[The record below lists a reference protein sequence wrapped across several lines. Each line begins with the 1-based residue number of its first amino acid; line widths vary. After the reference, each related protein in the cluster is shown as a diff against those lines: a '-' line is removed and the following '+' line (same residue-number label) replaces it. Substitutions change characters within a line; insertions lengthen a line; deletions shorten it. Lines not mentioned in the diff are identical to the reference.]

1 MFNFFRKS
9 KKDGDKRNKDTKDS
23 QTLIK
28 EGAACVQGKDV
39 CKNNLQNSIQKA
51 EIALESETHP
61 LPNYSSESGLRKNV
75 SNASSATGISP
86 EKNDL
91 NFDISIVSPNPDI
104 IATMCDKSDTSIKM
118 IEPVVPIIE
127 RRTSCVKP
135 CGHGTTAIMPR
146 IPVLT
151 GSLSNN
157 SSPSS
162 SPILEIRKHFRI
174 TGIENL
180 NNQKEEPPK
189 VEEKDDMEH
198 DGEQNTLTASM
209 KLHVNLPTTPADSKI
224 VENDLKNEKYVF
236 YLFAL

>member
-9 KKDGDKRNKDTKDS
+9 KKDGDKKNKDTKDS

-28 EGAACVQGKDV
+28 EGDTSVQGKDV
-39 CKNNLQNSIQKA
+39 CKNNLQNTIQKA
-51 EIALESETHP
+51 EIALESESKS

-75 SNASSATGISP
+75 SNASSAATGISP

-91 NFDISIVSPNPDI
+91 NSDISIVSPNPDI

-118 IEPVVPIIE
+118 IEPVVVTPVIE

-135 CGHGTTAIMPR
+135 CGHGTTAVTPR

-151 GSLSNN
+151 GSRSNN
-157 SSPSS
+157 PSPSS

-174 TGIENL
+174 TGIENV
-180 NNQKEEPPK
+180 NTQIEELPK
-189 VEEKDDMEH
+189 IERKDDMEQVE
-198 DGEQNTLTASM
+198 EQNMLSASM
-209 KLHVNLPTTPADSKI
+209 KLSVNLPTPQIDSKI
-224 VENDLKNEKYVF
+224 VEIDLNEK
-236 YLFAL
+236 